1 MCMHVYCTWCY
12 VCLYAFTCMCRDPAK
27 KKDEVKAKPKQRV
40 VQKKEDEGEWET
52 VAKRATGQMTKQVR
66 GDRGRHKTL
75 LIL

>member
-1 MCMHVYCTWCY
+1 MHACVLY
-12 VCLYAFTCMCRDPAK
+12 VVLCVSVCIYMYRDPAK

-52 VAKRATGQMTKQVR
+52 VAKRPTGQMTKQVR
-66 GDRGRHKTL
+66 GDRGKHKTL